1 MDAVVGLQGQW
12 YTFEVV
18 SFVAEVLC
26 ASAGCEAPEVG
37 GEQFDGAMTD
47 WHRDEFLCYFREQE
61 CICY

>member
-1 MDAVVGLQGQW
+1 MDAVVGLQRQW

-47 WHRDEFLCYFREQE
+47 WHREEF
-61 CICY
+61 